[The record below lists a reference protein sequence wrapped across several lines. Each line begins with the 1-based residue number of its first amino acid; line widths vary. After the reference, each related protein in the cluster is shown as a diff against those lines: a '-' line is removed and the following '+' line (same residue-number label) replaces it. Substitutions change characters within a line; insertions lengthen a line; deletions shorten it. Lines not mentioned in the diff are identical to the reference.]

1 MFEGCNN
8 LMSAIPS
15 SIRKFLDS
23 GRGELKQLEQ
33 QYHIWVIITI
43 LAVGAGL
50 LMFIVSIMLF
60 LYEGNEDLALIRLL
74 IGLAAGADVVVS
86 YFVFSETIARR
97 RYLLEVQRL
106 MMSGLSFMDG
116 IRRSLKEFF

>member
-1 MFEGCNN
+1 
-8 LMSAIPS
+8 MSAIPTG
-15 SIRKFLDS
+15 IRKFLDS

-33 QYHIWVIITI
+33 QYHIWLLVTI
-43 LAVGAGL
+43 LAIGAGI
-50 LMFIVSIMLF
+50 LMFVVSIMLF
-60 LYEGNEDLALIRLL
+60 LYEGNADLALIRLL
-74 IGLAAGADVVVS
+74 IGLAAGADLVVS

-106 MMSGLSFMDG
+106 MMTGLSFMDG

>member
-1 MFEGCNN
+1 
-8 LMSAIPS
+8 MSAIPTG
-15 SIRKFLDS
+15 IRKFLDS

-33 QYHIWVIITI
+33 QYHIWLLITI
-43 LAVGAGL
+43 LAIGAGI
-50 LMFIVSIMLF
+50 LMFVVSIMLF
-60 LYEGNEDLALIRLL
+60 LYEGNVDLALIRLL
-74 IGLAAGADVVVS
+74 IGVAAGADLVVS

-106 MMSGLSFMDG
+106 MMTGLSFMDG

>member
-1 MFEGCNN
+1 
-8 LMSAIPS
+8 MSAIPS
-15 SIRKFLDS
+15 GIRKFLDS

-50 LMFIVSIMLF
+50 LMFVVSVMLF

>member
-1 MFEGCNN
+1 MT
-8 LMSAIPS
+8 AIPTG
-15 SIRKFLDS
+15 IRKFLDS

-33 QYHIWVIITI
+33 QYHIWVLITI
-43 LAVGAGL
+43 LAIGAGI

-60 LYEGNEDLALIRLL
+60 LYEGNDDLALIRLL
-74 IGLAAGADVVVS
+74 IGLAAGADLVVS

-106 MMSGLSFMDG
+106 MMTGLSFMDG

>member
-1 MFEGCNN
+1 
-8 LMSAIPS
+8 MSAIPTG
-15 SIRKFLDS
+15 IRKFLDS

-33 QYHIWVIITI
+33 QYHIWLLVTI
-43 LAVGAGL
+43 LAIGAGI
-50 LMFIVSIMLF
+50 LMFVVSIMLF
-60 LYEGNEDLALIRLL
+60 LYEGNTDLALIRLL
-74 IGLAAGADVVVS
+74 IGLAAGADLVVS

-106 MMSGLSFMDG
+106 MMTGLSFMDG